1 MFNSGYIIYLVNLV
15 ALFAILGLSYNLLVG
30 FTGLGNLGHPAFF
43 LVGAYTTALLTV
55 KAGWPLPVAW
65 ALGTLAGMITGALLS
80 LVTRKARGDVVSVL
94 TLFFLIT
101 VITVTLNW
109 TTVTRGAL
117 GIPGIPRPTA
127 FQTPEQ
133 FLLLTVFAFIL
144 VYGIVW
150 KITRSPF
157 GRVLGA
163 VRDDE
168 LAAATL
174 GKNVF
179 KARVVAFLIAGAL
192 AGFGGGLF
200 GMFFRFVDPGSFYF
214 PMLISV
220 LTIVYIGG
228 LASLPGTILGAVVVI
243 LLPEILRFL
252 PLNPEVV
259 GALRQIIFSA
269 LVLIV
274 IIWRPKG
281 MLGKVEL

>member
-1 MFNSGYIIYLVNLV
+1 MFNSDYTIYLINLV

-43 LVGAYTTALLTV
+43 LVGSYTTALFTI
-55 KAGWPLPVAW
+55 KAGWPIPLAW
-65 ALGTLAGMITGALLS
+65 VLGALAGMATGGLLS
-80 LVTRKARGDVVSVL
+80 LVTRKTRGDVVSVL

-101 VITVTLNW
+101 TITVTLNW
-109 TTVTRGAL
+109 TPVTRGAL
-117 GIPGIPRPTA
+117 GIPGIPRPAA

-133 FLLLTVFAFIL
+133 FLLLTLLALAL

-179 KARVVAFLIAGAL
+179 KARVMAFLIAGAL

-220 LTIVYIGG
+220 LTIVYVGG
-228 LASLPGTILGAVVVI
+228 LASLPGTLVGALVVT

-252 PLNPEVV
+252 PLNPEVI
-259 GALRQIIFSA
+259 GALRQIIFSV
-269 LVLIV
+269 LVLTVIV
-274 IIWRPKG
+274 WRPKG
-281 MLGKVEL
+281 ILGKVEL